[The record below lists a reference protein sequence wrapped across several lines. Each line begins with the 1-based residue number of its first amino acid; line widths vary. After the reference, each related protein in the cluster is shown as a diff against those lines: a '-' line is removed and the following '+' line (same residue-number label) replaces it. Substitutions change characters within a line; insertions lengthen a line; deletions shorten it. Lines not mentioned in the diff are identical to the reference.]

1 MTSQTS
7 RPKAKRSL
15 RSTVIEPFKQV
26 RMGVYMLSLSLT
38 FLVLATYLFVESF
51 IDQYRHVMEIF
62 NVVDPET
69 RWELV
74 TNDVFYTNATKLAVL
89 FIAYIV
95 ISLVL
100 VFRMTHK
107 VYGPLVSIE
116 RFIEQIAAGHYEKRL
131 VIRKADDL
139 QRLAGQ
145 LNKMASMLD
154 RRHGHRRS
162 EFTKEAQKS
171 PSSDRN
177 NKV

>member
-1 MTSQTS
+1 MSTQPKK
-7 RPKAKRSL
+7 PKAQRSL

-26 RMGVYMLSLSLT
+26 RMGLYMLSLSLS
-38 FLVLATYLFVESF
+38 FLVLVAYMIVSAFV
-51 IDQYRHVMEIF
+51 DQYRHVMEIF

-74 TNDVFYTNATKLAVL
+74 TNDVFYSNAYKIGVL
-89 FIAYIV
+89 FLIYIV
-95 ISLVL
+95 LSLIL

-116 RFIEQIAAGHYEKRL
+116 RFIEQMGAGHYEKRL
-131 VIRKADDL
+131 VIRKGDDL
-139 QRLAGQ
+139 QRLASQ

-162 EFTKEAQKS
+162 EFAKTPANDPK
-171 PSSDRN
+171 
-177 NKV
+177 KVDSKP